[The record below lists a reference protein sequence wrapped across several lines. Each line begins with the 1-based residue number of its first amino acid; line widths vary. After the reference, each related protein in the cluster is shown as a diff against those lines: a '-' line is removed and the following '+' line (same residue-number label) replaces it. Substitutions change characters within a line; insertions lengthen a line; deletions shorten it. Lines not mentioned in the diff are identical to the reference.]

1 MLKVYE
7 DLTRDELLL
16 KCVSGRTQN
25 PNESLH
31 AKLWAKAPKHKF
43 FGKNRIDA
51 LAALVVSEHSMRYAS
66 CDLMNH
72 LDPKEKTPSSYM
84 QARNRESQ
92 RKQIAEGNKLSKR
105 RCHRPVSPDMDCEPG
120 AH

>member
-31 AKLWAKAPKHKF
+31 AKLWANSPKHKF
-43 FGKNRIDA
+43 FGKKRIDA
-51 LAALVVSEHSMRYAS
+51 LAALIVSEHNMGYDN

-72 LDPKEKTPSSYM
+72 FWT
-84 QARNRESQ
+84 R
-92 RKQIAEGNKLSKR
+92 KR
-105 RCHRPVSPDMDCEPG
+105 RRPHPTCRPVTEVAAKADCRTSEAVKEEVPQAVSLDMDYEPG

>member
-43 FGKNRIDA
+43 FGKNRIDT
-51 LAALVVSEHSMRYAS
+51 LAAMVVSEHNMGFDN

-72 LDPKEKTPSSYM
+72 LDPREKTPSSYM
-84 QARNRESQ
+84 QARNRSRSES
-92 RKQIAEGNKLSKR
+92 RLPNE
-105 RCHRPVSPDMDCEPG
+105 
-120 AH
+120 